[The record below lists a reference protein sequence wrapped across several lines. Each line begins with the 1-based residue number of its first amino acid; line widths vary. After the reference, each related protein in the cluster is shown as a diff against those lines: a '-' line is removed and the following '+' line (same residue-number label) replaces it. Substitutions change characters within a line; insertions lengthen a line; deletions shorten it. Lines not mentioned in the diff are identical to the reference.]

1 MRKLKFKS
9 IRAKILTGF
18 LSVVLL
24 VLVLNSLTNFSV
36 LQSNRETEDM
46 IENQM
51 ELMMVDKKLEAEH
64 AMRTSFLQA
73 YLLHGNP
80 NSRDMF
86 LDMQAETTELE
97 NRLLEL
103 DDSEETEALIAK
115 KQEWSNLTANVIDL
129 YDSGNV
135 DQALEIM
142 DSDIVAL
149 TDEIVTELHERSADR
164 EATINEYSTDL
175 LDNGDRT
182 FVTSWIL
189 TAIIVVVALGVGY
202 ITSRSISKPIRLVMD
217 RMSAIMNGDLNNE
230 PLVANTSDEGGVLV
244 NITNQMDSSFAEM
257 TKRIKAVAETVLK
270 QGTELSNVTNEVR
283 AGAEQVTVTMQELAA
298 GSETQA
304 NSANDLAG
312 MMGNFKNTVEIASKK
327 GDKAQ
332 DYSVEVLEKAFH
344 GSKLMED
351 STAQMKAIDLMVKD
365 AVEKMQVLDEH
376 SKRISKLVLVVE
388 EIADQTNLLAL
399 NAAIEAAR
407 AGEHGKGFAVVAD
420 EVRKLAEQVANSVS
434 DITVI
439 ARTIQD
445 ESANVAESLQGGMAE
460 VEKGTVQINT
470 TGNTLHEIAESITTM
485 AGEINDI
492 SENLSSIATNT
503 YEMNGAINDIASV
516 SEEAAAGVQQI
527 AASTEQTN
535 HSMDEIAVST
545 EQLSNLANELNGLL
559 SHYKTK

>member
-217 RMSAIMNGDLNNE
+217 RMNAIMNGDLNNE

-559 SHYKTK
+559 SQYKTK